1 MIFGWLGW
9 SLRSTTCSSASS
21 AYRPS
26 SVVASRSS
34 MPRRSASASND
45 WLVLVISLVLIWCL
59 LIGAGLELRARRS
72 PGTGNGPSKPRP
84 ERIGPLRNCR
94 DLGIPTTMTAAM
106 LEIRVIGE
114 LEVQLAGTKAELPAS
129 ARPSVVSGWLAVHPG
144 RHPPA
149 RQGGEL
155 SG

>member
-45 WLVLVISLVLIWCL
+45 WLVLAISLVLIWCL
-59 LIGAGLELRARRS
+59 LVGAGFELRARRF
-72 PGTGNGPSKPRP
+72 PGTVNGPSKPRP
-84 ERIGPLRNCR
+84 EHIGQLRDCR
-94 DLGIPTTMTAAM
+94 DLGIPHYNDASHAGDPWDRRARGTAGRD
-106 LEIRVIGE
+106 EG
-114 LEVQLAGTKAELPAS
+114 S
-129 ARPSVVSGWLAVHPG
+129 APG
-144 RHPPA
+144 
-149 RQGGEL
+149 Q
-155 SG
+155 